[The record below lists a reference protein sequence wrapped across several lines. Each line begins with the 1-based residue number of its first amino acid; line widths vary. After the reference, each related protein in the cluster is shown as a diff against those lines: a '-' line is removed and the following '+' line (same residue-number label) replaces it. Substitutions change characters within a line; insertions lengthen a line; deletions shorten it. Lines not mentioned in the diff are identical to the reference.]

1 MINQNKYLL
10 LLLVF
15 LVRFPIVEAQLSG
28 DSIIDG
34 VVAVVGSKMILKSDI
49 EKQYIEFRMQGNIK
63 GTSTSMKCLIL
74 ENILFQK
81 LLINQAEVD
90 SVTVTDAM
98 VESGDGQQD
107 ALFYK
112 SGWISGKT

>member
-1 MINQNKYLL
+1 
-10 LLLVF
+10 
-15 LVRFPIVEAQLSG
+15 
-28 DSIIDG
+28 
-34 VVAVVGSKMILKSDI
+34 
-49 EKQYIEFRMQGNIK
+49 MQGNIK

-98 VESGDGQQD
+98 VESEMDSRMRYFINQVGSPEKLEDYFQKTIVEIKNDMREVIRENLLIREVQ
-107 ALFYK
+107 
-112 SGWISGKT
+112 GKI